1 MTIQATFLFESGKH
15 YYKYFTYCS
24 GVKNEKAREFEYPQL
39 LEIANIHG
47 HDIGAKLI
55 DVNIING

>member
-1 MTIQATFLFESGKH
+1 MTILAAFQFENDKR
-15 YYKYFTYCS
+15 YYKSFTYCS
-24 GVKNEKAREFEYPQL
+24 GVKNEKAREFEYHQL
-39 LEIANIHG
+39 LDEANKHG

>member
-1 MTIQATFLFESGKH
+1 MTIQAMFEFESGTH

-24 GVKNEKAREFEYPQL
+24 GVKNEKAREYEYHQL
-39 LEIANIHG
+39 LNEANKHG

>member
-1 MTIQATFLFESGKH
+1 MTILAMFTFESGKH

-24 GVKNEKAREFEYPQL
+24 GVKNEKAREFEYHQV
-39 LEIANIHG
+39 LEEANRYG

>member
-1 MTIQATFLFESGKH
+1 MTIQATFKFESGQR

-24 GVKNEKAREFEYPQL
+24 GVRNEKVRDFEYHQL
-39 LEIANIHG
+39 IEEANRYG

-55 DVNIING
+55 DVTIING

>member
-1 MTIQATFLFESGKH
+1 MTIQAIFKFESGQR

-24 GVKNEKAREFEYPQL
+24 GVKNEEAREYEYHSL
-39 LEIANIHG
+39 LEKANKHG

-55 DVNIING
+55 DVSIING

>member
-1 MTIQATFLFESGKH
+1 MTIQATFQFESGTR

-24 GVKNEKAREFEYPQL
+24 GVRNEKARDYEYHQL
-39 LEIANIHG
+39 LEGAKRHG

-55 DVNIING
+55 AVSIING

>member
-1 MTIQATFLFESGKH
+1 MTIQATFQFESDKR

-24 GVKNEKAREFEYPQL
+24 GVKDEKAREYEYHSL
-39 LEIANIHG
+39 LEEANRYG

-55 DVNIING
+55 DVSIING